1 MREIKFRAWNKVG
14 KFMLEW
20 KDFIQYEL
28 DQMAIV
34 GNDYRIFN
42 DSEFILM
49 QYTGL
54 KDKNGVEI
62 YESDICT
69 LTNPFTGEIVHGYA
83 YVVFS
88 FEYVGG
94 WVLTSNGKDTI
105 TIGTRTDQVEVI
117 GNIYTKTLNYW
128 RSYE

>member
-1 MREIKFRAWNKVG
+1 MLGKIKFRAWNKVG

-20 KDFIQYEL
+20 EDFIQYEL

-62 YESDICT
+62 YEGDILT
-69 LTNPFTGEIVHGYA
+69 LINPFTGEIAHGYT

-88 FEYVGG
+88 FEYIGG
-94 WVLTSNGKDTI
+94 WVLTSNGKDTL
-105 TIGTRTDQVEVI
+105 TIGTRTDHIEVI
-117 GNIYTKTLNYW
+117 GNIYQNPELL
-128 RSYE
+128 EEL